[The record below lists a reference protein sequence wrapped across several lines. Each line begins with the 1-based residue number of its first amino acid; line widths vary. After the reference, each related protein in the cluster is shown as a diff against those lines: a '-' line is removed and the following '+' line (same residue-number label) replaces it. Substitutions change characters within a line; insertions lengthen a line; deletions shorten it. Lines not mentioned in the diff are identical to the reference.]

1 MHLKS
6 IGINVTMLLSAQVI
20 TMEYYERIKSLRI
33 DRDLTQQQIADYL
46 GTRQEYYSKYE
57 LGKRQ
62 LPLHHL
68 KALCEFYNV
77 SADYILGL
85 PKNLYWPR

>member
-6 IGINVTMLLSAQVI
+6 IGINATMLISAKVI
-20 TMEYYERIKSLRI
+20 TMEYYERIKALRI